1 MLSSQH
7 SRFAC
12 LLLALITL
20 FVTAQAVTAQ
30 TNDPFGTVHTK
41 DIDLTSK
48 TSASTS
54 SLSNTSDNLSNTS
67 DNLTSALDNTP
78 DNSLLTSDPRKV
90 SFLPVGQAYQL
101 SASIVDASQFN
112 LKSPQSGKLLS
123 LHWDIAQDYYL
134 YQHKLKVM
142 LGNESLPLEL
152 PAGIVKYDDYFEK
165 DLQVYYNSL
174 DLLIPLPFYDGNNPL
189 KLTIHSQGC
198 ADAGLCYPPQ
208 QQQVSIH
215 QGRAEVLAAP
225 DPRSLSA
232 TDETAPNS
240 GQTLQTSFWL
250 ALFGALLGGILLNL
264 MPCVFP
270 VLSLKALSLARSREN
285 PHQQHL
291 HGWAY
296 TLGVVATFVAIATT
310 MLLLRQAGQA
320 IGWGF
325 QLQSPLVVA
334 LLAYLFFIM
343 GLGLSGFIQLGG
355 QLSGSGQALTEG
367 HSYRASFFTG
377 ALASVVA
384 SPCTAPFMGGA
395 LGFAVTQ
402 PAPLALTVFATLG
415 FGMGLPFLL
424 LTYFPAL
431 SQRLPKPGQWMETLK
446 QLLAFPLFL
455 TALWLLWVVGRQTSS
470 DTVVALSA
478 GALGLTFAAWLWQH
492 SPTRLS
498 QKVLAV
504 LVLVAAL
511 LPLKNLIH
519 ADRASNDNRAPASAL
534 TDQWQPYSQE
544 RLEQLLASGTPTFVN
559 LTADWC
565 ITCLA
570 NEKIALDTDT
580 TQNAFEQAGIVK
592 LKGDWTHYNPEI
604 THLLSQFGRNGV
616 PLYLLYSGKENE
628 PPVILPQILREQ
640 TVTNAIKSIKTS
652 N

>member
-1 MLSSQH
+1 MLSS
-7 SRFAC
+7 RLPLLTC
-12 LLLALITL
+12 LLLLATSLL
-20 FVTAQAVTAQ
+20 PLNSQA
-30 TNDPFGTVHTK
+30 NNPFG
-41 DIDLTSK
+41 
-48 TSASTS
+48 SASTDLTRQS
-54 SLSNTSDNLSNTS
+54 SMSASPANSATDNLFAN
-67 DNLTSALDNTP
+67 NP
-78 DNSLLTSDPRKV
+78 GEV
-90 SFLPVGQAYQL
+90 SFLPVEQAYQL
-101 SASIVDASQFN
+101 SATVVDGSQ
-112 LKSPQSGKLLS
+112 LAEPIDGSVLS
-123 LHWDIAQDYYL
+123 LHWDIAPKYYL
-134 YQHKLKVM
+134 YQHQLKAVF
-142 LGNESLPLEL
+142 NNAPLSAEL
-152 PAGIVKYDDYFEK
+152 PDGINKYDDYYER
-165 DLQVYYNSL
+165 DLTVYYDSL
-174 DLLIPLPFYDGNNPL
+174 DLLVPLPAHNESEPL
-189 KLTIHSQGC
+189 LVTVHSQGC

-208 QQQVSIH
+208 QQQIRIH
-215 QGRAEVLAAP
+215 QGKAEVLAAP
-225 DPRSLSA
+225 GPQSLSISA
-232 TDETAPNS
+232 LSDT
-240 GQTLQTSFWL
+240 GQGSTGNTSFWL
-250 ALFGALLGGILLNL
+250 ALFGALIGGLLLNL

-296 TLGVVATFVAIATT
+296 TFGVIATFVAIATV

-355 QLSGSGQALTEG
+355 QLSGSGQSLTEG

-377 ALASVVA
+377 ALASIVA

-402 PAPLALTVFATLG
+402 PTPLALTVFAVLG
-415 FGMGLPFLL
+415 FGMALPFLL
-424 LTYFPAL
+424 LTYFPSL

-455 TALWLLWVVGRQTSS
+455 TALWLLWVVGRQTGS

-492 SPTRLS
+492 QPARVT

-504 LVLVAAL
+504 VVLITALWPLSNLNNSDHSDLTQEAAL
-511 LPLKNLIH
+511 AN
-519 ADRASNDNRAPASAL
+519 
-534 TDQWQPYSQE
+534 QWQPYSQE
-544 RLEQLLASGTPTFVN
+544 RLDQLLANGTPTFVN

-570 NEKIALDTDT
+570 NEKIALDTET
-580 TQNAFEQAGIVK
+580 TLNAFEQAGIVK

-616 PLYLLYSGKENE
+616 PLYLLYSGKINE

-640 TVTNAIKSIKTS
+640 TVKNAIESLKTA